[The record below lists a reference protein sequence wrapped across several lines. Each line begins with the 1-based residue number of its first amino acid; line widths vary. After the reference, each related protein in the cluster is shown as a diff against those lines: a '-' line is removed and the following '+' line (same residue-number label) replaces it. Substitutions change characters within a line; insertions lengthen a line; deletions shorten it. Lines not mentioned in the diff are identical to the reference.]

1 MIRKFML
8 ALALGGL
15 TLSASACNTV
25 RGAADDVESVGD
37 GSDGVKG
44 NC

>member
-1 MIRKFML
+1 MIKKVII

-25 RGAADDVESVGD
+25 RGAAADVDSAADAVDSEI
-37 GSDGVKG
+37 
-44 NC
+44 